1 MRDVCVEML
10 HLADTSAQADFISS
24 VQLQIL
30 RILGQTTAD
39 LNCKPTSAAITIL
52 RTYLEWLRLTR
63 SINLFHQKIYFAANF
78 FCSHIP

>member
-10 HLADTSAQADFISS
+10 HLADFISS

-52 RTYLEWLRLTR
+52 RTYLE
-63 SINLFHQKIYFAANF
+63 
-78 FCSHIP
+78 